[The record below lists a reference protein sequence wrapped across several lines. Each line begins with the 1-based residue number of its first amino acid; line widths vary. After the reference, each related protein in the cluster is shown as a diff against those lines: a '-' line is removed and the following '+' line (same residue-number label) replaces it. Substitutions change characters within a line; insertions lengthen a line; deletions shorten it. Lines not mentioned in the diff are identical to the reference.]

1 MDEFDGNQVKRLTMN
16 TLLRWLALTVLL
28 AGLALPRLA
37 FAQGNAPQDHVV
49 VGGTY
54 TLWGGESVRNLILL
68 GGEAVLEEG
77 SAVQEQVFLYGGHL
91 TIKGHV
97 WQDVHA
103 YGGQLFLAN
112 TGVLGGNVA
121 LVGAQLS
128 RGAGAQV
135 AGQISTGLRSP
146 FAIRLPPI
154 NSHAAQSLFVSLWWR
169 SAQTLALTALA
180 MLAAL
185 VAPRATERAGD
196 AATGRHWQAGG
207 LGLLVALVTPPLL
220 LGFTITVIGIPIS
233 LLLAVL
239 AVGLQTFGWIALGL
253 EVGKRLAA
261 SVNANWPTL
270 MQAGLGTLLLSLVAQ
285 ALGLAPCVGWIVPAL
300 VGFVGMGGVLLSG
313 FGRRPAA

>member
-1 MDEFDGNQVKRLTMN
+1 
-16 TLLRWLALTVLL
+16 
-28 AGLALPRLA
+28 
-37 FAQGNAPQDHVV
+37 
-49 VGGTY
+49 
-54 TLWGGESVRNLILL
+54 LILL
-68 GGEAVLEEG
+68 GGEVVLEAD
-77 SAVQEQVFLYGGHL
+77 SAVQGQVFLYGGHL

-112 TGVLGGNVA
+112 TGVLSGNVA

-128 RGAGAQV
+128 RAEGAQV

-146 FAIRLPPI
+146 LDIRLPPVK
-154 NSHAAQSLFVSLWWR
+154 SQAAQSLFVSLWWR

-180 MLAAL
+180 MLVAV

-196 AATGRHWQAGG
+196 AATGRPWQAGG

-220 LGFTITVIGIPIS
+220 LGLTITLIGIPITM
-233 LLLAVL
+233 LLAML
-239 AVGLQTFGWIALGL
+239 AVCLQTFGWIALGL

-261 SVNANWPTL
+261 SVQANWPPL
-270 MQAGLGTLLLSLVAQ
+270 IQASLGTLLLSLVAQ
-285 ALGLAPCVGWIVPAL
+285 AFGLAPCVGWIVPAL

-313 FGRRPAA
+313 LGRRPAPSSLSPAIQPAA